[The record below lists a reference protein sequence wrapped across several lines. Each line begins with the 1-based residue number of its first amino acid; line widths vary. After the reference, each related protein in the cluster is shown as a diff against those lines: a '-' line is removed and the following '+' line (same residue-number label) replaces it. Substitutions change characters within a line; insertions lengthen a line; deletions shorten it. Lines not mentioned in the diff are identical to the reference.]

1 VTHFVQ
7 EFGVGLVF
15 AVVFFEVAGLP
26 FIPGETALITGA
38 VLAQQGHLSLTAVI
52 SAAVGAAVAGATT
65 GYVLGRWR
73 GRQIFEAVLGR
84 RARKMIDR
92 SEEFFDKHGGKA
104 VFLARFVPILRAT
117 VGWIAGIGGMNWWRF
132 MMWNVI
138 GGAAWGIGI
147 GLAAFYAGKAAVEA
161 AQRYG
166 AIGIGSVAVILLLVV
181 GGAHL
186 WRRRIEP
193 SS

>member
-1 VTHFVQ
+1 MTHFVQ

-65 GYVLGRWR
+65 GYMLGRWR
-73 GRQIFEAVLGR
+73 GRQIFEVVLGR
-84 RARKMIDR
+84 RATKMIDR

-104 VFLARFVPILRAT
+104 VFFARFVPILRAT

-166 AIGIGSVAVILLLVV
+166 AIGIGSVAVILLLVI
-181 GGAHL
+181 GGTHL
-186 WRRRIEP
+186 WRRRVEA

>member
-38 VLAQQGHLSLTAVI
+38 VLAQQGHLNLAAVI

-166 AIGIGSVAVILLLVV
+166 AIGIGAVAVILLLVI
-181 GGAHL
+181 GGTHL
-186 WRRRIEP
+186 WRRRVEA